1 MEFYNLDSYF
11 WYLSPIFLVNCFF
24 LANSHLFF
32 EIKFL
37 IGFYCPMHFPGW
49 DLSFDF
55 SFFLDLLPIY
65 IFYDNSYITCYFLR
79 ILQALSWT
87 YSGRLGFLVAVWRLK
102 WSTQARFEVCLSLK
116 ILNILQI
123 NWKCMYIMN
132 SISES

>member
-37 IGFYCPMHFPGW
+37 IGFYYPMHFPGW

-55 SFFLDLLPIY
+55 SFFLDFLPIY

-87 YSGRLGFLVAVWRLK
+87 YSGRLGFLVAVWCLK
-102 WSTQARFEVCLSLK
+102 WSTQAKFEGCLCKTKWIK
-116 ILNILQI
+116 ILTKIKDNCLIGL
-123 NWKCMYIMN
+123 N
-132 SISES
+132 EL